1 MKKRTF
7 EFSLSSHPNSIS
19 SIEEHHPQ
27 KSRIRAICPSST
39 ITQAISDNS
48 YLKPYFYPPSQRP
61 NPLHFSDQDNM
72 CSVWYIEFDC
82 GCQIK
87 EIDLVTCSKANQP
100 GHYIEKKVSRRQGF
114 NCPQHG
120 G

>member
-1 MKKRTF
+1 
-7 EFSLSSHPNSIS
+7 
-19 SIEEHHPQ
+19 
-27 KSRIRAICPSST
+27 
-39 ITQAISDNS
+39 
-48 YLKPYFYPPSQRP
+48 
-61 NPLHFSDQDNM
+61 M
-72 CSVWYIEFDC
+72 CSVWYVEFDC

-114 NCPQHG
+114 NCPAHG